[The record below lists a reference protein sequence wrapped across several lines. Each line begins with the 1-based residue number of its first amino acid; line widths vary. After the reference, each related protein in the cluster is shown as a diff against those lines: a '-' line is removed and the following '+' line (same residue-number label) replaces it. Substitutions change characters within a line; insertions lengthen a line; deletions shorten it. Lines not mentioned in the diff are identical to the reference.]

1 MPACRTCRAVRQ
13 ILRIILNILPCV
25 EMQLF
30 QIVDAAGGSCLFSRL
45 AERRQKHPCQNRDD
59 CNHDEE
65 LYQGENPYF
74 HPAKE
79 EYRTENREGRSRKTL
94 EQFNIRTF
102 EQSKEERKNKA
113 GRELTPPE

>member
-1 MPACRTCRAVRQ
+1 MFFIRGDKAE
-13 ILRIILNILPCV
+13 ILNIHECIGQNPFLV
-25 EMQLF
+25 A
-30 QIVDAAGGSCLFSRL
+30 DALNRSRL
-45 AERRQKHPCQNRDD
+45 VFRGIQRRQKHRRQNRDD
-59 CNHDEE
+59 RNHDEE

-79 EYRTENREGRSRKTL
+79 ESRTENREGRSRKTL

-102 EQSKEERKNKA
+102 EQSKEKRKNKA